1 MEDVI
6 RWKLDTKSE
15 DNHDAA
21 VRLEKAFQ
29 RWAHEE
35 L

>member
-6 RWKLDTKSE
+6 RWKLATKSE